1 MYLKDVLNRRSQ
13 TSSKKRNLLRQSS
26 LVAIKKLCHMRQEDL
41 LNIRRKVVM
50 AGFILPLVK
59 VSNNI
64 VTVEVLPAST
74 SLLDSTVG
82 TST

>member
-1 MYLKDVLNRRSQ
+1 
-13 TSSKKRNLLRQSS
+13 
-26 LVAIKKLCHMRQEDL
+26 MRQEDL
-41 LNIRRKVVM
+41 LNIRRKVVT
-50 AGFILPLVK
+50 ARFILPFVK

-64 VTVEVLPAST
+64 ITVEVLPAST